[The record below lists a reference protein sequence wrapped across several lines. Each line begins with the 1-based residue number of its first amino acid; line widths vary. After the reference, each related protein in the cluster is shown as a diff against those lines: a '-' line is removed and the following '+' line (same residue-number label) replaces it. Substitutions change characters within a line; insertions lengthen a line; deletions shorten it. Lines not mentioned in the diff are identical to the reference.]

1 MTHSGTCTLQGTAKA
16 WHALQAAARVD
27 GSVTTAYPAWPALTT
42 GRGLHG
48 DAKSH
53 GSASAGGGA
62 VPSEDFLYHLHRG
75 SDLLM
80 QERVVEAKEEL
91 ERALTYQP
99 QDAKSQ
105 DLLAG
110 VYFRLGVYPRA
121 IEIWDHLVRAYP
133 KDVTLRVNLALAL
146 FKTGQHEAA
155 LDHVHEAL
163 RIQPDHERAW
173 GYLGLIHWRR
183 GQLEQARDAFLRGGQ
198 ATMARRMEDGLGVGS
213 GDAEIGAPEGQ
224 AVPSNE
230 PVNDEGERDRSLRS
244 AADEAIARME
254 AEELPLALADASPP
268 GAGGDWHTRAP
279 GEEPVPLVHRRP
291 GARPTPPPSSL
302 GALLASWTF
311 VLPDE
316 VELEVGPSG
325 ELYVQAEGKVFVRLE
340 GLMAT
345 RGTFRT
351 SMVRRRVRGKELD
364 EILGHDNPI
373 MQWHGPVAGVLVP
386 PEGKRFH
393 AIDLQTGDVLYVRE
407 EVLFAFDERLGF
419 ETGQLP
425 LAGKPAV
432 LTQLEGPGR
441 LVLCVEGEPKG
452 VQVEEGQEVRVD
464 PARLVGWTGR
474 LLPGASR
481 GTLPYAATAPPLSF
495 RGEGTVVLA

>member
-1 MTHSGTCTLQGTAKA
+1 M
-16 WHALQAAARVD
+16 
-27 GSVTTAYPAWPALTT
+27 
-42 GRGLHG
+42 
-48 DAKSH
+48 
-53 GSASAGGGA
+53 GGGA
-62 VPSEDFLYHLHRG
+62 VPTEDFLYHLHRG

-80 QERVVEAKEEL
+80 RDRVVEAKEEL

-133 KDVTLRVNLALAL
+133 KDVTLRVNLALAM
-146 FKTGQHEAA
+146 FKTGQHDAA

-163 RIQPDHERAW
+163 RMQPDHERAW

-213 GDAEIGAPEGQ
+213 GDAGSEGPEGET
-224 AVPSNE
+224 PSSEATVEEAN
-230 PVNDEGERDRSLRS
+230 RDRSVRS

-254 AEELPLALADASPP
+254 AEELPLALADASASA
-268 GAGGDWHTRAP
+268 AGGDWHTRAP
-279 GEEPVPLVHRRP
+279 GEEPVPLVHRHSE
-291 GARPTPPPSSL
+291 ARPTPPPSTL
-302 GALLASWTF
+302 GTLLASWTF
-311 VLPDE
+311 VLPEE

-325 ELYVQAEGKVFVRLE
+325 ELRVQTEGKVFVRLE

-351 SMVRRRVRGKELD
+351 SMVRRRTRGRELD

-373 MQWHGPVAGVLVP
+373 MQWQGPVAGMLLP

-393 AIDLQTGDVLYVRE
+393 VIDLRTADVLYLRE
-407 EVLFAFDERLGF
+407 GVLFAFDERLGF
-419 ETGQLP
+419 ESGQLP
-425 LAGKPAV
+425 LAGEPAV

-441 LVLCVEGEPKG
+441 LVLCVAGEPKG
-452 VQVEEGQEVRVD
+452 VRVEEGQEVRVD
-464 PARLVGWTGR
+464 PAHLVGWTGR